1 MQAAEHTIKTER
13 RVYNMLYGYIEKHNH
28 NGSVTL
34 KIDGHNKRIFY
45 GYSRKSAIA
54 HYRTENNLKY
64 KKITWI
70 DI

>member
-1 MQAAEHTIKTER
+1 
-13 RVYNMLYGYIEKHNH
+13 MLYGYIEKHNH

-34 KIDGHNKRIFY
+34 KIDGHNKRTFY

-64 KKITWI
+64 KKIVWLTI
-70 DI
+70 